1 MEEQVR
7 KTADDARDAE
17 VRNNN
22 EKKVRFWSFHTSL
35 ELHMINF
42 GGVSDRHVNG
52 AMEL

>member
-22 EKKVRFWSFHTSL
+22 EKKVHFLSYHSSESYAWLAFK
-35 ELHMINF
+35 
-42 GGVSDRHVNG
+42 VSDTHVG
-52 AMEL
+52 GP